1 MTTRRNSSRG
11 FGTMDSDERRRS
23 GRGSRQS
30 QGRSQNRDEYE
41 SDYEDYSDE
50 DDDEDQGNRYM
61 SSGRNQYDWDED
73 DNYDNYNPGK
83 KWTKQAF
90 RNELSG

>member
-11 FGTMDSDERRRS
+11 FGTMDSDESRRS
-23 GRGSRQS
+23 GRGSRKS

-61 SSGRNQYDWDED
+61 SSGRNNMTGMRMIIMIIISREGVDET
-73 DNYDNYNPGK
+73 GI
-83 KWTKQAF
+83 Q
-90 RNELSG
+90 E